1 MTHNLPRSN
10 ELISR
15 IMEICKESGAIAELE
30 RDHYQKLI
38 TMDNAEM
45 HQLIRMLIF
54 SMQDIINN
62 VDQWETEDKLL
73 DQLGTSLSLIMSGMM
88 YFSETGEQVIAKPSR
103 MPTDDERQQLRNRAE
118 AERETIRQVLWE
130 ILDEQTE
137 IA

>member
-1 MTHNLPRSN
+1 
-10 ELISR
+10 
-15 IMEICKESGAIAELE
+15 
-30 RDHYQKLI
+30 
-38 TMDNAEM
+38 MDNAEM

-88 YFSETGEQVIAKPSR
+88 YFSETGEQVIAKPSH
-103 MPTDDERQQLRNRAE
+103 MPTDEERQQLRDRAE
-118 AERETIRQVLWE
+118 AERETILEVLCE
-130 ILDEQTE
+130 ILDEQTARQE